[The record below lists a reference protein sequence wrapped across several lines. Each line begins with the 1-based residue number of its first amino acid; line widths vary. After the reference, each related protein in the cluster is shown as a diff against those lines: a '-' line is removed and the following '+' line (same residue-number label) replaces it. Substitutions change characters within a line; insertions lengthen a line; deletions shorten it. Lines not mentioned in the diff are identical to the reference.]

1 MALAEKLD
9 NDFKQALRAH
19 DAARLSL
26 LRLVRSAV
34 KNLEIAK
41 QAAASDDDIIEIIQR
56 EIKQHKETK
65 EGFVKAGRGEE
76 AASQD
81 AEIEILKTY
90 LPPALSS
97 DELKDVIAQ
106 AIESTQASGISDLG
120 KVMGAV
126 MPQVRG
132 RAAGDEVGQ
141 MVRDLLAVPLPKL
154 PSLSGGGD
162 RSLGTA

>member
-41 QAAASDDDIIEIIQR
+41 QAGASDDDIVEIIQR
-56 EIKQHKETK
+56 EIKQHRETK
-65 EGFVKAGRGEE
+65 DGFAKAGRSDE
-76 AASQD
+76 AAAQE
-81 AEIEILKTY
+81 AEIEILKSY
-90 LPPALSS
+90 LPPALSA
-97 DELKDVIAQ
+97 DELKDVVEQ
-106 AIESTQASGISDLG
+106 VIEVTGAAGISDLG
-120 KVMGAV
+120 KVMGKV

-132 RAAGDEVGQ
+132 RATGDEVGQ
-141 MVRDLLAVPLPKL
+141 MVRDLLSK
-154 PSLSGGGD
+154 S
-162 RSLGTA
+162 